1 MARRLPFSPGQI
13 WQVIQEFDEKGGS
26 HNGTAAFSWDFG
38 RLDKP
43 TTQDPV
49 VASAPGSLSYVDD
62 SANGAGVIEVV
73 PGLEADVYMHTA
85 GGSWWKTFLVP
96 GDYVSYPDPTQP
108 TTWFPVNQDQPLAKL
123 DATENHL
130 HRSVRHMGDGSE
142 YTGGGG
148 VLGSI
153 PTSFDNYERF
163 KEDMPQV
170 CNKTNPA
177 HWQKDECWTHVLRGM
192 PRKGSVLKRIY

>member
-1 MARRLPFSPGQI
+1 MTRRLPFSPGQI

-49 VASAPGSLSYVDD
+49 VASAPGLLTYVDD
-62 SANGAGVIEVV
+62 AANGAGVVEVI
-73 PGLEADVYMHTA
+73 PGEEADVYMHTA
-85 GGSWWKTFLVP
+85 AGSWWKIFFAP
-96 GDYVSYPDPTQP
+96 GDYLLYPDPTQSM
-108 TTWFPVNQDQPLAKL
+108 TWLPVTQNQPLVKL
-123 DATENHL
+123 DASENHL
-130 HRSVRHMGDGSE
+130 HRSVRYMGDGSE
-142 YTGGGG
+142 YTVGA
-148 VLGSI
+148 LLPSI
-153 PTSFDNYERF
+153 PTSFDDYERF

-170 CNKTNPA
+170 CSKTNPA

-192 PRKGSVLKRIY
+192 PRKGQVLKRNY